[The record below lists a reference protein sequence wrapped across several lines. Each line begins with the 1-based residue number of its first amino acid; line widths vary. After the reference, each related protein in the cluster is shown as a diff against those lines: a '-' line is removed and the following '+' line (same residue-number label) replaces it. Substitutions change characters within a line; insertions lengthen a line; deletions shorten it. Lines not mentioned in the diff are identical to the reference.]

1 MALVRPM
8 GHLIAVTD
16 ADLEMPD
23 MDAPFDRLT
32 GQPFES
38 APDPRF
44 YFESATHRKAMSYLG
59 YGLAQGEGFIVI
71 TGDSGVGKT
80 MLVDRLMATIDSR
93 RLMAVKLIATRA
105 EGEDMLRLTARA
117 FGLPDDGG
125 MDELR
130 DRIEA
135 FLRDQA
141 RAGRRALLIVE
152 EAQALGVTALEELR
166 LLGTIQLGGQP
177 LLQIFLIALPTFCE
191 RLEGSRALEQVRQR
205 VIATCHLEPM
215 HADEIGPYVEHRLA
229 IAGWRDTPRVTP
241 EAYARLAEASGG
253 VPGRVNALM
262 RRMLE
267 RGLAVIDEEAVAA
280 TDDAEADKVLDLTLI
295 ESVAGRA
302 DIAGLRSLQDEVRAL
317 GTMLAGAQAARPTPE
332 AQEIAELRSRMAR
345 VEGRL
350 EEQDEVL
357 RRILAKLLEWVERD
371 EHNGP
376 FASRVA

>member
-1 MALVRPM
+1 
-8 GHLIAVTD
+8 
-16 ADLEMPD
+16 
-23 MDAPFDRLT
+23 MDAPDDRLT
-32 GQPFES
+32 GQPFQP

-71 TGDSGVGKT
+71 TGESGVGKS

-93 RLMAVKLIATRA
+93 RLVAVKLVATQA

-117 FGLPDDGG
+117 FDLPDDGG
-125 MDELR
+125 MDDLR

-135 FLRDQA
+135 ALREQA
-141 RAGRRALLIVE
+141 RAGRRALLIVD

-166 LLGTIQLGGQP
+166 LLGTVQLGGQP
-177 LLQIFLIALPTFCE
+177 LLQIFLLAQPAFRE
-191 RLEGSRALEQVRQR
+191 RLEGSHALEQVRQR

-215 HADEIGPYVEHRLA
+215 QADEIGPYIEHRLA
-229 IAGWRDTPRVTP
+229 VAGWRDTPRVMP
-241 EAYARLAEASGG
+241 QAYVRLAAASGG

-262 RRMLE
+262 RRALA
-267 RGLAVIDEEAVAA
+267 RGVAVIDEDIVAA
-280 TDDAEADKVLDLTLI
+280 AEGDPAGKVLDLTLI

-302 DIAGLRSLQDEVRAL
+302 EMAGLRSLQDEVRAL
-317 GTMLAGAQAARPTPE
+317 GAMLAGAQAARPTPQ
-332 AQEIAELRSRMAR
+332 AQEIAELRARMAR
-345 VEGRL
+345 VEARL

-371 EHNGP
+371 ERNGP

>member
-1 MALVRPM
+1 MVRRVV
-8 GHLIAVTD
+8 A

-23 MDAPFDRLT
+23 MDAPDDRLT
-32 GQPFES
+32 GQPFQP
-38 APDPRF
+38 APDPLF
-44 YFESATHRKAMSYLG
+44 YFESAAHRKAMSYLG

-71 TGDSGVGKT
+71 TGESGVGKS

-93 RLMAVKLIATRA
+93 RLVAVKLIATRA

-117 FGLPDDGG
+117 FGLPDNGG
-125 MDELR
+125 MSDLR

-135 FLRDQA
+135 FLREQA
-141 RAGRRALLIVE
+141 RAGRRALLIVD

-166 LLGTIQLGGQP
+166 LLGTVQLGGQP
-177 LLQIFLIALPTFCE
+177 LLQIFLLARPAFRE

-215 HADEIGPYVEHRLA
+215 QPDEIGPYVEHRLA

-241 EAYARLAEASGG
+241 QACARLAEASGG

-262 RRMLE
+262 RRMLA
-267 RGLAVIDEEAVAA
+267 RGVEAIDEDAVAA
-280 TDDAEADKVLDLTLI
+280 AVVETDPAGKVLDLTLI
-295 ESVAGRA
+295 EGVAGRA
-302 DIAGLRSLQDEVRAL
+302 EMAGLRSLQDEVRAL
-317 GTMLAGAQAARPTPE
+317 GAVLAGAQAARPTPQ
-332 AQEIAELRSRMAR
+332 AQEIAELRARMAR
-345 VEGRL
+345 VEARL

-371 EHNGP
+371 ERNGP

>member
-1 MALVRPM
+1 
-8 GHLIAVTD
+8 
-16 ADLEMPD
+16 
-23 MDAPFDRLT
+23 MDAPDDRLT
-32 GQPFES
+32 GQPFQPV
-38 APDPRF
+38 PDPRF

-71 TGDSGVGKT
+71 TGESGVGKS

-93 RLMAVKLIATRA
+93 RLVAVKLVATRA

-125 MDELR
+125 MDALR
-130 DRIEA
+130 DRIESA
-135 FLRDQA
+135 LREQA
-141 RAGRRALLIVE
+141 RAGRRALLIVD

-166 LLGTIQLGGQP
+166 LLGTVQLGGQP
-177 LLQIFLIALPTFCE
+177 LLQIFLLAQPAFRE

-215 HADEIGPYVEHRLA
+215 QADEIGPYVEHRLA

-241 EAYARLAEASGG
+241 QAYARLAEASGG

-262 RRMLE
+262 RRL
-267 RGLAVIDEEAVAA
+267 LAQGAEVIDEETIAA
-280 TDDAEADKVLDLTLI
+280 AAEGDPAGKVLDLTLI

-302 DIAGLRSLQDEVRAL
+302 EMAGLRSLQDEVRAL
-317 GTMLAGAQAARPTPE
+317 GTMLAGAQAARPTPQ
-332 AQEIAELRSRMAR
+332 AQEIAELRARMER
-345 VEGRL
+345 VEARL

-371 EHNGP
+371 ERNGP